1 MLIKFLFFP
10 NKIEIIN
17 KVSSCVVNALVE
29 ATPISGPAKVNIFS
43 SDNLEILLSKT
54 LTIEIVFNPCFLA
67 SSRPAKVSRVSPDC
81 EINIT
86 TSPSVFSNFLYLYS
100 EAISTLTLILA
111 NSSNQNLAILQAKA
125 DVPHAIKVIFLISV
139 FKISLFIF
147 IIFFLD
153 L

>member
-67 SSRPAKVSRVSPDC
+67 SSSPAKVSRVSPDC

-139 FKISLFIF
+139 F
-147 IIFFLD
+147 
-153 L
+153 